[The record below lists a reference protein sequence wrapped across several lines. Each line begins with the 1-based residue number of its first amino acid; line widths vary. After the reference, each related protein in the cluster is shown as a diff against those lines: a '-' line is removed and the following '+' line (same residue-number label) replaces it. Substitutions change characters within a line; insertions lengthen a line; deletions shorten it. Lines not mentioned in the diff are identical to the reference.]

1 MTQSSQPIRSY
12 DELASAERAHPYL
25 DARALRVNASL
36 RRQRILQVL
45 AVTCLLLAAGLVAA
59 MAVLVLARDDLT
71 VTPYLVH
78 VNDDG
83 AVVAVNPLTEPATP
97 DRAMVDHALRLF
109 LLNSRTVTSDRTAQ
123 RQLILRAYAY
133 AAGRAVGI
141 LNDYY
146 RENPPF
152 SRATRATVTPRITS
166 FLRLSDRDV
175 VQVEWVEEVRN
186 LNGALLEEQPWRAIF
201 TVTVDPP
208 QDIAQ
213 ALINPLGI
221 KVSDLDFQP
230 LATTDN

>member
-1 MTQSSQPIRSY
+1 M
-12 DELASAERAHPYL
+12 
-25 DARALRVNASL
+25 
-36 RRQRILQVL
+36 RRQRLLQILAITALVL
-45 AVTCLLLAAGLVAA
+45 AVGLLSALAALILG
-59 MAVLVLARDDLT
+59 RDDLT

-78 VNDDG
+78 VSDEG
-83 AVVAVNPLTEPATP
+83 AVLAVNPLTEPATP

-109 LLNSRTVTSDRTAQ
+109 ILNARTVTTDRVAQ

-133 AAGRAVGI
+133 ASGRAVGI

-146 RENPPF
+146 RNNPPF

-175 VQVEWVEEVRN
+175 VQAEWVEEVRN

-201 TVTVDPP
+201 TVTIEPP
-208 QDIAQ
+208 EDIAE
-213 ALINPLGI
+213 ALNNPLGI

-230 LATTDN
+230 LATTDD

>member
-1 MTQSSQPIRSY
+1 MV
-12 DELASAERAHPYL
+12 
-25 DARALRVNASL
+25 AL
-36 RRQRILQVL
+36 IL
-45 AVTCLLLAAGLVAA
+45 G
-59 MAVLVLARDDLT
+59 RDDLT

-83 AVVAVNPLTEPATP
+83 AVVAVNPLSEPATP

-109 LLNSRTVTSDRTAQ
+109 LINSRTVTTDRTAQ

-175 VQVEWVEEVRN
+175 IQVEWVEEVRN